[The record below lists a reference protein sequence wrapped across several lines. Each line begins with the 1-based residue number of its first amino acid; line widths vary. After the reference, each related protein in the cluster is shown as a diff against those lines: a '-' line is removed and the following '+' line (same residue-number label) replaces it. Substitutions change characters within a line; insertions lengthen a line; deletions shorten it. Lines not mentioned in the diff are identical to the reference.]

1 MLADACRWGICE
13 TLVVLTP
20 TEGGEMSGTG
30 KSKRGFASMDAN
42 RQREIA
48 SKGGRAAHAKGTAH
62 EWTSD
67 EARVAGRKGGEVVS
81 RDRAHMAAIGR
92 EGGESRGAKNRGRQ
106 DNGRADSAAAGAGS
120 SGAAYS
126 DRESPVEVSR
136 EGRSMQDNGPSRNRR
151 DDLDDEME
159 TVRDED
165 APNPT

>member
-1 MLADACRWGICE
+1 
-13 TLVVLTP
+13 
-20 TEGGEMSGTG
+20 MSGSG

-106 DNGRADSAAAGAGS
+106 GSASSGS

-136 EGRSMQDNGPSRNRR
+136 EGRSREGSSRGMR
-151 DDLDDEME
+151 DDMSEEME
-159 TVRDED
+159 SVRDEEV
-165 APNPT
+165 PNPT

>member
-1 MLADACRWGICE
+1 MPLGDLRVTDVRPQLREA
-13 TLVVLTP
+13 P
-20 TEGGEMSGTG
+20 MSGSG

-106 DNGRADSAAAGAGS
+106 GSVATGSGS

-136 EGRSMQDNGPSRNRR
+136 EGRSREGLSRGMR
-151 DDLDDEME
+151 DDLEDME
-159 TVRDED
+159 TVRDEE

>member
-1 MLADACRWGICE
+1 
-13 TLVVLTP
+13 
-20 TEGGEMSGTG
+20 MSGSG

-106 DNGRADSAAAGAGS
+106 GSSRSDAMTGS

-136 EGRSMQDNGPSRNRR
+136 EGRSRDGSSSRGMR
-151 DDLDDEME
+151 DEMGE
-159 TVRDED
+159 DMEAVLDEE

>member
-1 MLADACRWGICE
+1 
-13 TLVVLTP
+13 
-20 TEGGEMSGTG
+20 MSGSG

-106 DNGRADSAAAGAGS
+106 GSSAGVS

-136 EGRSMQDNGPSRNRR
+136 EGRSRDGSSRGMR
-151 DDLDDEME
+151 DDMSEEME
-159 TVRDED
+159 TVRDEE

>member
-1 MLADACRWGICE
+1 
-13 TLVVLTP
+13 
-20 TEGGEMSGTG
+20 MSGTG

-106 DNGRADSAAAGAGS
+106 AGGRGDAAAAGAGS

-136 EGRSMQDNGPSRNRR
+136 EGRSPDNGSSRGMR
-151 DDLDDEME
+151 DELGDDME
-159 TVRDED
+159 TARDED